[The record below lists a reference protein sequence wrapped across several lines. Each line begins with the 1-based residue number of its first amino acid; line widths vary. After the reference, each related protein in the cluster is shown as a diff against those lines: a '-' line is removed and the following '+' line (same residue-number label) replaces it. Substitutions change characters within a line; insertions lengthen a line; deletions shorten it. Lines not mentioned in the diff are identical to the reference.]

1 MSIPKV
7 LVVDDNTKVLFA
19 FESLLQKEG
28 VLSIDAATG
37 KEALE
42 KLSKE
47 RPQAI
52 FLDISLPDMEGLQLL
67 KKIKNNYPEISIIA
81 VTSIETKEH
90 IATAMKYGAFA
101 HLEKPLS
108 VKAIRKVLEK
118 IKDITRSV

>member
-19 FESLLQKEG
+19 FQSLLHKEG

-42 KLSKE
+42 KLSAEK
-47 RPQAI
+47 PHAI
-52 FLDISLPDMEGLQLL
+52 FLDLSLPDVKGLYLL
-67 KKIKNNYPEISIIA
+67 KKINKQYPGIA
-81 VTSIETKEH
+81 VIVVTSIETKEF
-90 IATAMKYGAFA
+90 ITEAMKYGAVA

-108 VKAIRKVLEK
+108 LKSIRKVLER
-118 IKDITRSV
+118 IKSMNCHA